1 MGQVELIM
9 PKMGESIIE
18 ATIIKWHKSVGDT
31 IEVDETVL
39 EIDSEIPS
47 PVAGTLVKVFF
58 KEDDVVPVGTAIA
71 MIATEGQVADSP
83 MKGSSQE
90 DTTVQS
96 QDAEEASIQIA
107 ESFLEP
113 LPAQAVVVEMVDPAV
128 GEKKSDKFYSPLV
141 RNIAK
146 EEGLSLAELDKLD
159 GSGLG
164 GRVTKADILT
174 YIKDRDTAP
183 SVAANPVITQTPNT
197 QKSTTSYSMPSGEF
211 EIIEMDRM
219 RKMIA
224 EHMVTSKSVSP
235 HVTSFVEADVTN
247 IVAWREKM
255 KDGYAKQYNEKLT
268 FTPLFIEAVVKALK
282 DFPKVNCSVQG
293 DRIHIYKNFNIGMA
307 TALPSGNLIVPVI
320 KKAELLNLAG
330 LTQQVNDLANRA
342 RNNKL
347 KPEDI
352 KDGTFTVTNV
362 GTFGNVMG
370 TPIINQPQAAILALG
385 AIRKKPAVLETE
397 YGDVIAIRQMMFM
410 SLSYDHRIIDGFL
423 GGSFLKR
430 IADYL
435 ENFDPNRGI

>member
-1 MGQVELIM
+1 M
-9 PKMGESIIE
+9 
-18 ATIIKWHKSVGDT
+18 
-31 IEVDETVL
+31 
-39 EIDSEIPS
+39 
-47 PVAGTLVKVFF
+47 
-58 KEDDVVPVGTAIA
+58 
-71 MIATEGQVADSP
+71 
-83 MKGSSQE
+83 
-90 DTTVQS
+90 
-96 QDAEEASIQIA
+96 
-107 ESFLEP
+107 
-113 LPAQAVVVEMVDPAV
+113 
-128 GEKKSDKFYSPLV
+128 

-174 YIKDRDTAP
+174 YIKDRDTTP
-183 SVAANPVITQTPNT
+183 SVASNPVITQTPNT
-197 QKSTTSYSMPSGEF
+197 QKSTTTSYSMPSGEF

-385 AIRKKPAVLETE
+385 AIRKKTCRFRNRIW
-397 YGDVIAIRQMMFM
+397 GCDCHQTDDV
-410 SLSYDHRIIDGFL
+410 YV
-423 GGSFLKR
+423 SFL
-430 IADYL
+430 
-435 ENFDPNRGI
+435 

>member
-1 MGQVELIM
+1 
-9 PKMGESIIE
+9 MGESIIE

-39 EIDSEIPS
+39 EIATDKVDSEIPS

-83 MKGSSQE
+83 ITGSSQE

-96 QDAEEASIQIA
+96 QDAEESSIQIA

-113 LPAQAVVVEMVDPAV
+113 LPAQAIAVEMVDPTV

-174 YIKDRDTAP
+174 YIKDRDTTP
-183 SVAANPVITQTPNT
+183 SVASNPVITQTPNT